1 LESQGPF
8 RPLAADPPLSRAL
21 EIGDVQHAVT
31 AFTRADEAEPTEI
44 VLSVWEFLDETV
56 GQFLAGMLEPGDGG
70 HRTNAALVA
79 GKVRAPPFAVL
90 ERRWFDF
97 LSKYVL
103 GRGKELNPNG
113 DGYSAA
119 PTTLW
124 IGSNEIMNGNN
135 VIWGCPTWRR
145 MTKVGASDPQVATQ
159 HPGYVMNFFPFAPDD
174 LQPSGNYIVDR
185 KKLAFRNWAGST
197 NPADPAA
204 IPGNAFKQVQW
215 RRAAERC
222 LLFDSVHPI
231 WTVSFSTGTDYAT
244 KWPFEP
250 ETATPFPA
258 QPDGGTF
265 TLDFNRHAKRNLGN
279 KPNDP
284 SMNVLYCDG
293 HADFV
298 SCREAYRS
306 IRFK

>member
-1 LESQGPF
+1 MLRPRRLRRRRPGGFTLVELLVVIGIIAILISILLPTLSSARKQADRAKCLSAMRQLGQAYVLYANENNGMWPMARHQYPSPSGTILE
-8 RPLAADPPLSRAL
+8 
-21 EIGDVQHAVT
+21 
-31 AFTRADEAEPTEI
+31 
-44 VLSVWEFLDETV
+44 
-56 GQFLAGMLEPGDGG
+56 
-70 HRTNAALVA
+70 
-79 GKVRAPPFAVL
+79 K
-90 ERRWFDF
+90 RWFDF
-97 LSKYVL
+97 ISKYVL
-103 GRGKELNPNG
+103 GGGKVLNPNG
-113 DGYSAA
+113 DAYAAA
-119 PTTLW
+119 PTALW

-135 VIWGCPTWRR
+135 VLWGCPTWRR
-145 MTKVGASDPQVATQ
+145 MTKVGATAPQEAKQ

-174 LQPSGNYIVDR
+174 LQPSGGYVVDR

-204 IPGNAFKQVQW
+204 IPGSAFKQVQW

-250 ETATPFPA
+250 ETATPFLT

-265 TLDFNRHAKRNLGN
+265 TLDFNRHAKRALGN

-284 SMNVLYCDG
+284 SMNLLYCDG
-293 HADFV
+293 HADYV
-298 SCREAYRS
+298 SCREAYRA